1 MKEAGVVAPDPVLSL
16 VPRST
21 EPAAAARADPPVT
34 PAAPDLRLV
43 IEEDPATGHF
53 VYKTFDRNTGEVVL
67 QLPRPEMLK
76 AMSAGTYGPGDLI
89 KTQA

>member
-1 MKEAGVVAPDPVLSL
+1 
-16 VPRST
+16 
-21 EPAAAARADPPVT
+21 
-34 PAAPDLRLV
+34 V
-43 IEEDPATGHF
+43 IEEDPATGAF

-89 KTQA
+89 KTKA

>member
-1 MKEAGVVAPDPVLSL
+1 MKEVGAIAAADPVLSL
-16 VPRST
+16 VRT
-21 EPAAAARADPPVT
+21 EPSAPAPKPDPQP
-34 PAAPDLRLV
+34 PAVQDLRLV
-43 IEEDPATGHF
+43 IEEDPATGAF

-89 KTQA
+89 KTKA